1 MKKHALTTIHLE
13 TQVETLALTSM
24 STRGEENP
32 VAETTTLLTSSLQE
46 TAAYAE
52 VEALDTTNI
61 ITQKTT
67 ITLKNI
73 ITQMVDL
80 IGILRMEICA

>member
-1 MKKHALTTIHLE
+1 M
-13 TQVETLALTSM
+13 ETLALATILKEM
-24 STRGEENP
+24 NP
-32 VAETTTLLTSSLQE
+32 VAETTTLMTSSQPE
-46 TAAYAE
+46 IAAYVE

>member
-1 MKKHALTTIHLE
+1 M
-13 TQVETLALTSM
+13 ETLALATIL
-24 STRGEENP
+24 REENQS
-32 VAETTTLLTSSLQE
+32 AETTTLMTSLLQE
-46 TAAYAE
+46 IAAYVE

>member
-13 TQVETLALTSM
+13 TQVETLALNTM
-24 STRGEENP
+24 STEENTS
-32 VAETTTLLTSSLQE
+32 AETTTLMTSSLQE
-46 TAAYAE
+46 IAAYVE

>member
-13 TQVETLALTSM
+13 TQVETLALTTM
-24 STRGEENP
+24 STEENTS
-32 VAETTTLLTSSLQE
+32 AETTTLMTSLLQE
-46 TAAYAE
+46 IAAYVE

>member
-1 MKKHALTTIHLE
+1 M
-13 TQVETLALTSM
+13 TLALASM
-24 STRGEENP
+24 LREENRF
-32 VAETTTLLTSSLQE
+32 AETTTLMTSLLQE
-46 TAAYAE
+46 IAAYVE

-67 ITLKNI
+67 IRLKNI